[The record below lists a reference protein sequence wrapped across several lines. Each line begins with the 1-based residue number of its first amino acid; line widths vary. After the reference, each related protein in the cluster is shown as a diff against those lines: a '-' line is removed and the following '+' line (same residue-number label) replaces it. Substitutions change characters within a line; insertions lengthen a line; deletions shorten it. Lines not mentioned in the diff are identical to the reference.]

1 MTTKNIVLPVGTEV
15 RASEI
20 GYYEFWYPSKISHFL
35 SEEIHA
41 EMAPPNG
48 ARLSTTGEWM
58 PVVVS
63 VSTAK
68 NYGSPIRVLWVREK
82 NNNS

>member
-20 GYYEFWYPSKISHFL
+20 GYYDFWYPAKITHIL
-35 SEEIHA
+35 CEEIHA
-41 EMAPPNG
+41 EIASPSESK
-48 ARLSTTGEWM
+48 LSQSGDWT

-63 VSTAK
+63 AYHAK
-68 NYGSPIRVLWVREK
+68 SYGSPIRILWIRKK
-82 NNNS
+82 NKNS